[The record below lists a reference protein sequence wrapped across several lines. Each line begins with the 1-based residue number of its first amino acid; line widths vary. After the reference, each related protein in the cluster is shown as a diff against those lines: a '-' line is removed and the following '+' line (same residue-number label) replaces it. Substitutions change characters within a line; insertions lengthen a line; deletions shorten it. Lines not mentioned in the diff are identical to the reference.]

1 MKLLVTGA
9 GGFLGGAI
17 ARRLVAR
24 GDEVRSFSRG
34 AYPELVKL
42 GVDHVQGELSD
53 PGAVFAAVR
62 GRDAV
67 VHVAA
72 KPGVWGPFHDF
83 FATNVRGTENVLAA
97 CQRAGVARLVYTS
110 SPSVVFSG
118 GDMEGVDESVPYP
131 SHYEAHYPR
140 TKAMAE
146 RTVLAANGT
155 RLATVA
161 LRPHLVWGPGD
172 NHLLPRLFA
181 RARAGQLRRI
191 GRRNPKVDSV
201 YVDNAAAAHLL
212 ALDRLAPGCPIAGRP
227 YFITN
232 GEPMGVWDLIDAI
245 LGAAQLPKV
254 TRSIPAWL
262 AVGMGGLLELV
273 HGGLGLKAEP
283 RMTRF
288 VARELSTAH
297 WFDLSAARRDLGYE
311 PEVSIADGLKRLA
324 RSLGEAS
331 PLAGDR

>member
-1 MKLLVTGA
+1 MKVLVTGA

-24 GDEVRSFSRG
+24 GDDVRSFSRG
-34 AYPELVKL
+34 VYPELAKQ
-42 GVDHVQGELSD
+42 GIEHARGELAD
-53 PGAVFAAVR
+53 PEAVFAAVR

-72 KPGVWGPFHDF
+72 KPGIWGPLDDF
-83 FATNVRGTENVLAA
+83 YATNVLGTENVLSA
-97 CQRAGVARLVYTS
+97 CRRAGVGRLVYTS

-118 GDMEGVDESVPYP
+118 GDMEGVDERVPYP

-146 RTVLAANGT
+146 RAVLAANGPN
-155 RLATVA
+155 LATVA

-212 ALDRLAPGCPIAGRP
+212 ALDRLTPDSPSAGRA

-232 GEPMGVWDLIDAI
+232 GEPMGVWDLIDS
-245 LGAAQLPKV
+245 LLEAAGLPKI
-254 TRSIPAWL
+254 TRSVPAWF
-262 AVGMGGLLELV
+262 AVGIGGVLELV

-297 WFDLSAARRDLGYE
+297 WFDISAARRDLGYE
-311 PEVSIADGLKRLA
+311 PEVSIAEGLKRLA

-331 PLAGDR
+331 PLARDR